1 MSSDDPLLWYLNR
14 STGLVV
20 LAMLTLSV
28 VLGIASTGQG
38 GRLLPR
44 FLGQAVHRSIA
55 LWSVV
60 LLVMHVVTAVADSY
74 VDIRWWQSFVP
85 WWGASYLPLWLGL
98 GTLAL
103 DVIALVVV
111 TSLVRSRMRHRS
123 WWLVHVLTYA
133 AWAVAVA
140 HGLGIGTDLRSP
152 GWQRDTVWASVAVV
166 GGLALWRGARAV
178 AVRRVLEE
186 PL

>member
-60 LLVMHVVTAVADSY
+60 LLVMHVVTAVVDSY
-74 VDIRWWQSFVP
+74 VDIRWWQTFVP
-85 WWGASYLPLWLGL
+85 WWGASYLPFWLGL

-103 DVIALVVV
+103 DVVALVVV

-152 GWQRDTVWASVAVV
+152 GWERDTVWASVAVV
-166 GGLALWRGARAV
+166 AGLALWRCARAD

>member
-1 MSSDDPLLWYLNR
+1 VSSDDPLLWYLNR

-20 LAMLTLSV
+20 LAMLTVSV
-28 VLGIASTGQG
+28 VLGILSTGQG
-38 GRLLPR
+38 GRLVPR
-44 FLGQAVHRSIA
+44 FVGQALHRSIA

-60 LLVMHVVTAVADSY
+60 LLAMHVATAVLDSY

-103 DVIALVVV
+103 DVVVIVVV
-111 TSLVRSRMRHRS
+111 TSLVRARMRYRS
-123 WWLVHVLTYA
+123 WWLIHLLTYA
-133 AWAVAVA
+133 AWGVAVA
-140 HGLGIGTDLRSP
+140 HGLGIGTDLRSA
-152 GWQRDTVWASVAVV
+152 GWERTVVWLSVAVV
-166 GGLALWRGARAV
+166 GALALWRCARAV

-186 PL
+186 TS